1 MTEKPP
7 SSSLLD
13 RLGPPSLTS
22 SDSNRADRRTQKQDD
37 IPIPHSPKRTRR
49 SSRSRSPPPAYE
61 HLISPNLRS
70 EASLP
75 YVLKLYRYP
84 RSDSLCAELK
94 FEALGHAKNF
104 VSKTNRLWPSVWY
117 HSSKLPTESCRKKY
131 VEFTLLDD
139 EKPAS
144 WPSPSSSSQTRQPP
158 IPKFGRRKPSL
169 INSPIAS
176 TSKSTKASN
185 TLPVESNQSEQHRS
199 KIRVTEDENSPPKK
213 RPQTPALIQVP
224 SIEET
229 HEIIKNEI
237 SLLLSQSAGSS
248 GLSTIPGLNG
258 IPGLNNGIP
267 GLTDNRKGIPGLVN
281 ENQSTT
287 TNSKSPTHLD
297 TKFPNHSDNMND
309 QQQHSSNYNNEDKEK
324 DRMNGI
330 LLTKMLPSIHLSVLQ
345 SHFMMPNQPRD
356 FRIFNPV
363 SISYGPF
370 FHLNN
375 IDEQVIE
382 IGCLILFH
390 HQYIAYNFERVLN
403 LNSPFLPVQTRLVNP
418 AQIQF
423 LPSATTINNPP
434 KQQQQQAY
442 LDSTSI
448 GFFGIG
454 NPFYSNNNNN
464 NNNNNGYMDV
474 QNQYNWTMMQREM
487 MNQSAFSPLGIRP
500 M

>member
-1 MTEKPP
+1 M
-7 SSSLLD
+7 
-13 RLGPPSLTS
+13 
-22 SDSNRADRRTQKQDD
+22 AMC
-37 IPIPHSPKRTRR
+37 PHCL
-49 SSRSRSPPPAYE
+49 A
-61 HLISPNLRS
+61 
-70 EASLP
+70 
-75 YVLKLYRYP
+75 
-84 RSDSLCAELK
+84 
-94 FEALGHAKNF
+94 FGG
-104 VSKTNRLWPSVWY
+104 VS
-117 HSSKLPTESCRKKY
+117 
-131 VEFTLLDD
+131 
-139 EKPAS
+139 
-144 WPSPSSSSQTRQPP
+144 
-158 IPKFGRRKPSL
+158 GR
-169 INSPIAS
+169 
-176 TSKSTKASN
+176 
-185 TLPVESNQSEQHRS
+185 
-199 KIRVTEDENSPPKK
+199 
-213 RPQTPALIQVP
+213 
-224 SIEET
+224 
-229 HEIIKNEI
+229 
-237 SLLLSQSAGSS
+237 GSS

-500 M
+500 MSQLTLEQQQQQQQQPTQQTTNQTMPYQQQQLLEYKSIVSTCVIIHHIKHVMNIINSCTPFK